1 MSRAHLLS
9 FPLKSYLLLRHPSA
23 RDNRQNLVTGLIRSN
38 LFHSSFNF
46 TLFVSPEKTTIV
58 PTLAGRHLQT
68 NRKPGGTKSIDAS
81 KNLDY
86 PSSQNLNTFQIC
98 SSLCFVPF
106 RFLCFSITRFSIDSA
121 VAQAHFFAFPRV
133 VLLVGHSC
141 NIGNAPIV
149 VGEKNENNDMC
160 VLDVYLI
167 WVYIH

>member
-38 LFHSSFNF
+38 LFHSSSNF

-106 RFLCFSITRFSIDSA
+106 RFLCFSITRFSIGSA

-133 VLLVGHSC
+133 VFTQLVGHSC

-149 VGEKNENNDMC
+149 VGGKKMKTMIC
-160 VLDVYLI
+160 VFWMFI
-167 WVYIH
+167 